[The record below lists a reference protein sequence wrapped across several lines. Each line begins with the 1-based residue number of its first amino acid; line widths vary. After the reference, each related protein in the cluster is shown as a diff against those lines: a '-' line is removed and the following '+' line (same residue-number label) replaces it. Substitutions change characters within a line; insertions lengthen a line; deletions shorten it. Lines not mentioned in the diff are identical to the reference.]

1 MKTNVKT
8 LTLPIEGM
16 TCASCVARVERA
28 LKKVDGVENAAA
40 NLATEMVSVSFDESR
55 ASLDKLAKAIEDS
68 GYKLV
73 IPNRKEETTSKE
85 LSQIQE
91 ESFRSLKRDFYL
103 SLVLAIPV
111 FVLSMISMTDWF
123 HSVAS
128 LSNDTVNKILF
139 ILTTPVMI
147 LSGKRFFVPAWKLA
161 KHFSAD
167 MNTLIAVG
175 SGAAYLYST
184 FVTLFPQWLPAGA
197 HANEVYFDSAAV
209 IITLILLGRTLEA
222 RAKQKSSE
230 AIKKLIGL
238 QPKTARVIR
247 DSTEQEIS
255 VDQVVPGD
263 VVIVRPGEKIPVD
276 GIVLS
281 GSSAVD
287 ESMITGESVP
297 VEKQIGDKVIGG
309 TINTNGSI
317 NFRATAVGKET
328 VIAHIIKLVEE
339 AQASK
344 APIQHTVDTIALYFV
359 PVVIVVSILTFIIW
373 FFIIDVS
380 FASSLINAIAVLVI
394 ACPCALGLATPTA
407 IIVGTGKGASIGVL
421 IKNAESLERAHK
433 VNTIVF
439 DKTGTITVGKPS
451 VTDIKILDDIDEQ
464 IFLQIGASLE
474 NKSEHPIAK
483 AIVEE
488 AKKRSVKIL
497 DVQEFQSST
506 GFGVRGKVD
515 NHSIVIGSEKMMRD
529 MSVDLAKAEDFI
541 SAFSEQGKTSILVV
555 IDSKLK
561 GIIAIADS
569 IHPTAK
575 EAVSKLKEMGIE
587 VVMMTGDHSKV
598 ARSIAQQVGIER
610 IFAQVLPEEKAAKVK
625 ELQAEGKI
633 VAMVG
638 DGINDAPALAQ
649 ADVSIAIG
657 SGTDVAIET
666 ADITLMKS
674 DLNDIVKA
682 IRLSQGTIRTIRQN
696 LFWAFIYNIIGIPL
710 AAFGLLNPMIAAG
723 AMAFSSVSVV
733 TNSLR
738 LKVQE

>member
-1 MKTNVKT
+1 MKTEIKT
-8 LTLPIEGM
+8 IALPVEGM
-16 TCASCVARVERA
+16 TCASCVARVEKA

-55 ASLDKLAKAIEDS
+55 APLEKLAKAVEDS

-73 IPNRKEETTSKE
+73 IPNHKEKATSKE
-85 LSQIQE
+85 SSQIQE

-123 HSVAS
+123 HSVVS
-128 LSNDTVNKILF
+128 VSSDTVNKILF
-139 ILTTPVMI
+139 LLTTPVMI

-161 KHFSAD
+161 KRFSAD

-175 SGAAYLYST
+175 TGAAYLYST
-184 FVTLFPQWLPAGA
+184 FVTLFPEWLPAGA
-197 HANEVYFDSAAV
+197 HANEVYFDSATV
-209 IITLILLGRTLEA
+209 IITLILLGRMLEA

-238 QPKTARVIR
+238 QPKTARIIR
-247 DSTEQEIS
+247 DGTEQEVS
-255 VDQVVPGD
+255 VDHVVPGD
-263 VVIVRPGEKIPVD
+263 VVVVRPGEKIPVD

-287 ESMITGESVP
+287 ESMITGESVH

-309 TINTNGSI
+309 TINANGSI
-317 NFRATAVGKET
+317 NFRATAVGKDT
-328 VIAHIIKLVEE
+328 VMAHIIKLVEE

-359 PVVIVVSILTFIIW
+359 PGVIAVSIITFIIW
-373 FFIIDVS
+373 FFVIDVS

-407 IIVGTGKGASIGVL
+407 IIVGTGKGASIGIL
-421 IKNAESLERAHK
+421 IKNVESLERAHQ

-451 VTDIKILDDIDEQ
+451 VTDIKILDNIDEQ
-464 IFLQIGASLE
+464 EFLQIAASLE

-488 AKKRSVKIL
+488 AKKRSLQLL
-497 DVQEFQSST
+497 DIQDFQSSI
-506 GFGVRGKVD
+506 GFGVKGKVD
-515 NHSIVIGSEKMMRD
+515 NYSVAIGSEKMMRE
-529 MSVDLAKAEDFI
+529 MSLDLAKAEDFI
-541 SAFSEQGKTSILVV
+541 SAFSEQGKTSILVM

-561 GIIAIADS
+561 GIIAVADS
-569 IHPTAK
+569 IQPTAK

-587 VVMMTGDHSKV
+587 IVMMTGDHAKV
-598 ARSIAQQVGIER
+598 AQSIARQVGIER

-674 DLNDIVKA
+674 DLNDVVKA
-682 IRLSQGTIRTIRQN
+682 IKLSHGTIRTIRQN
-696 LFWAFIYNIIGIPL
+696 LFWAFIYNMIGIPL

-738 LKVQE
+738 LKGKE